1 MSSTVARAPAPLL
14 PPLGRSESEDG
25 VESLEVDGGQAR
37 AALAAITADEKANP
51 FFGGSL
57 SRMFGPKSP
66 KSPADLHEAKPTAPF
81 PRRAVSLDSALTP
94 DAETEN
100 KPRQD
105 VGFFGRLAP
114 KGRRTPSECE
124 KMVASSHLASSE
136 ASTEPACERR
146 PQPGGFFSRFSGSSR
161 TSSGRLHDDDD
172 DEPGCGGGLSSDLLA
187 IGAAIEANQAE
198 TAALQA
204 ALHGKQREL
213 QALLDKQRELIKA
226 QALNDEARA
235 EREAKASGGAV
246 GGAAAEQT
254 PESPPGLAQPVAV
267 PVS

>member
-1 MSSTVARAPAPLL
+1 MTARLLVIIYLQLIGTNDLQQKLTSSAGSRSSLRSEGALIIATYNGMSSTVARAPAPLL

-136 ASTEPACERR
+136 ASTEPEPPPVRR
-146 PQPGGFFSRFSGSSR
+146 R
-161 TSSGRLHDDDD
+161 
-172 DEPGCGGGLSSDLLA
+172 
-187 IGAAIEANQAE
+187 GA
-198 TAALQA
+198 T
-204 ALHGKQREL
+204 
-213 QALLDKQRELIKA
+213 
-226 QALNDEARA
+226 
-235 EREAKASGGAV
+235 
-246 GGAAAEQT
+246 
-254 PESPPGLAQPVAV
+254 PVAAV
-267 PVS
+267 RRLRGAGRRSLWSTLRGHRGG